1 MPRLRLRYFDTI
13 TYQDSWQAMRAFT
26 NERNADTP
34 DELWILEHPPV
45 YTLGQAG
52 KPEHILNSQQIPV
65 VQCDRGGQVTYH
77 GPGQTVIY
85 LLLDLHRKRMGVR
98 ELVTGIESAIV
109 NFLSAHH
116 LAPHLKEGAPGVYV
130 KERKIASLGLR
141 IRQGRSYHGLALNRA
156 MDLAPFAGINPC
168 GYSNQAMT
176 SLALE
181 QVPTNREKTESA
193 LVRLLQHSLDLPV
206 DTESFSTLPHLPLPE
221 CYNQLPF
228 NALQED
234 LP

>member
-1 MPRLRLRYFDTI
+1 MPLLRLRHFDTI
-13 TYQDSWQAMRAFT
+13 SYEDSWQAMRAFT

-52 KPEHILNSQQIPV
+52 KPEHILNPQQIPV

-98 ELVTGIESAIV
+98 ELVTGIESAIIH
-109 NFLSAHH
+109 FLSAHD
-116 LAPHLKEGAPGVYV
+116 LTPHLKAGAPGVYV
-130 KERKIASLGLR
+130 NERKIASLGLR
-141 IRQGRSYHGLALNRA
+141 VRQGRSYHGLALNRA
-156 MDLAPFAGINPC
+156 MDLTPFLGINPC

-176 SLALE
+176 SLAQE
-181 QVPTNREKTESA
+181 QVPTNRESTENT
-193 LVRLLQHSLDLPV
+193 LVHLLQQSLALPM
-206 DTESFSTLPHLPLPE
+206 DTESFSTLPHL
-221 CYNQLPF
+221 
-228 NALQED
+228 
-234 LP
+234 